1 MKIIPVPASCGITG
15 FESPAK
21 DYEQKA
27 LSLDELLIET
37 PSATLLYQI
46 QGDDLKEVGIF
57 DQDLVIVDQSV
68 RVQNSDL
75 VVAEL
80 NGEIV
85 CKRINTQYRVLYS
98 SQSTEL
104 PITVQEFDEFVVK
117 GVVTRSVRCHR
128 IPKRLPEVG
137 Y

>member
-1 MKIIPVPASCGITG
+1 MKIIPIVASCGITG

-21 DYEQKA
+21 DYAQKA
-27 LSLDELLIET
+27 LNLDDLLIET
-37 PSATLLYQI
+37 PSATLLYQV
-46 QGDDLKEVGIF
+46 QGDDLKDVGIF
-57 DQDLVIVDQSV
+57 DQDLVIVDESV
-68 RVQNSDL
+68 RVQNCDL

-80 NGEIV
+80 NGEMI
-85 CKRINTQYRVLYS
+85 CKRINTHHSVLYS
-98 SQSTEL
+98 SQSTES

-128 IPKRLPEVG
+128 MPKKLPEVL

>member
-1 MKIIPVPASCGITG
+1 MKIIPISASCGITG

-21 DYEQKA
+21 DYAQKE

-37 PSATLLYQI
+37 PSATLLYQV
-46 QGDDLKEVGIF
+46 QGDDLQDVGIF
-57 DQDLVIVDQSV
+57 DQDLVIVDESV
-68 RVQNSDL
+68 RVQNCDL

-80 NGEIV
+80 NGEMI
-85 CKRINTQYRVLYS
+85 CKRINTLHSVLYS
-98 SQSTEL
+98 SQATES

-117 GVVTRSVRCHR
+117 GVVIRSVRCHR
-128 IPKRLPEVG
+128 MPKKLPEVL

>member
-1 MKIIPVPASCGITG
+1 MKVIPIPASCGITG

-21 DYEQKA
+21 DYDQKA
-27 LSLDELLIET
+27 LNLDDLLIET
-37 PSATLLYQI
+37 PSATLLYQV
-46 QGDDLKEVGIF
+46 QGDDLKDAGIF
-57 DQDLVIVDQSV
+57 DQDLVIVDESV

-80 NGEIV
+80 NGEMI
-85 CKRINTQYRVLYS
+85 CKRINTYHNVLYS
-98 SQSTEL
+98 SQSTES

-128 IPKRLPEVG
+128 MPKKLPEVL